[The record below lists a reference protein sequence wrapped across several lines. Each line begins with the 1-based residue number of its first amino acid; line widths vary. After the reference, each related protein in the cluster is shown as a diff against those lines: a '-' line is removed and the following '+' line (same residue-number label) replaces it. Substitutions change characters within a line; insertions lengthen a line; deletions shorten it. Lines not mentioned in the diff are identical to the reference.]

1 MDTSVEAVLGKLAIG
16 LLGFFIAGYFVVV
29 GAGLGLGMLLP
40 WLARDP
46 RERRQVL
53 AASARGGAAW
63 LVAAAG
69 VLLTCLPQLAGE
81 LLRERCPALLVLL
94 LGLAVRRAGLL
105 RPNQA
110 SVYGCWLTVLGWS
123 WLLAALLTG
132 GTIATTAAGSVA
144 VVALAMALLFAL
156 HGLGFGTR
164 RLTGRPFERARLLA
178 GRGGSRESYAL
189 TSVAMAALPLVCGL
203 QLPLWDAVVDG
214 PVGGS
219 PTWLAWLPWVV
230 VPLLAAVVALLAAAQ
245 IPARRTFPDTLRPAF
260 RSTFR
265 GSRRGGPHSTGLH
278 SFGNPD
284 RGFADEDDETNM
296 RRDTEEPS

>member
-1 MDTSVEAVLGKLAIG
+1 MDSSVEAVVGALAIG
-16 LLGFFIAGYFVVV
+16 LLGFFTVGYFVVV

-40 WLARDP
+40 WLAHDP

-69 VLLTCLPQLAGE
+69 VLLTCLPQMAGE

-105 RPNQA
+105 RANQA

-123 WLLAALLTG
+123 WLLASLLTG
-132 GTIATTAAGSVA
+132 RTTGATGTTAAGTVA
-144 VVALAMALLFAL
+144 VVALAVALLFAL
-156 HGLGFGTR
+156 HGLGFGTL

-178 GRGGSRESYAL
+178 GRGSSRELYAL
-189 TSVAMAALPLVCGL
+189 TAVAMVALPLVCGL
-203 QLPLWDAVVDG
+203 QLPLWDAAVDG

-230 VPLLAAVVALLAAAQ
+230 VPLLAAVAALLTVARTQ
-245 IPARRTFPDTLRPAF
+245 ARRTFPDTLRPAF
-260 RSTFR
+260 RSALR
-265 GSRRGGPHSTGLH
+265 GTRRGGPRGGTG
-278 SFGNPD
+278 GGAP
-284 RGFADEDDETNM
+284 
-296 RRDTEEPS
+296 